1 MFHAQIFKLGFDF
14 DCFVCNDFIS
24 AFGCSGFPKSA
35 CKMFDESPQR
45 DIVAW
50 TALINGFVKN
60 DVPGEA
66 QVICG
71 YEIEGCCD

>member
-1 MFHAQIFKLGFDF
+1 
-14 DCFVCNDFIS
+14 
-24 AFGCSGFPKSA
+24 
-35 CKMFDESPQR
+35 MFDESPQR

>member
-1 MFHAQIFKLGFDF
+1 
-14 DCFVCNDFIS
+14 
-24 AFGCSGFPKSA
+24 
-35 CKMFDESPQR
+35 MFDESAQR

-50 TALINGFVKN
+50 TALFNGLVKN

-71 YEIEGCCD
+71 YEIESC